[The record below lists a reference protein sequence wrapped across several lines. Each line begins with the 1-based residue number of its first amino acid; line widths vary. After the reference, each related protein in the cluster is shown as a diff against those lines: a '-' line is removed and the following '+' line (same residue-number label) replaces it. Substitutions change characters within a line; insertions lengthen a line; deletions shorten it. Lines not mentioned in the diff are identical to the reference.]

1 MYLYSI
7 HSIPNKLHNIIS
19 FLRIVFK
26 DVIEYSKMTLLM
38 GNIKWNVQL
47 ISWSYWYIL
56 HTCLIKTDLNIK
68 LKYHRCWKYH
78 LQGLLLFLSLESF
91 KSSLNFLKIDSG
103 CLLCAGGGAET
114 KIRHHRSTTTFW
126 VGPLS
131 EIVNIYCNYKR
142 TRYYCSNWT
151 FNVYHIITCTYS
163 PHNPLK
169 RSVKMYTDTGT
180 IHLG

>member
-1 MYLYSI
+1 MRNSIGLLTVFWYLQLLQKAHRWYVFVSCT
-7 HSIPNKLHNIIS
+7 STQNKLHNIIS
-19 FLRIVFK
+19 FLRTVFK
-26 DVIEYSKMTLLM
+26 EVIEYSKMTLLM

-103 CLLCAGGGAET
+103 CLLCAGGGEET
-114 KIRHHRSTTTFW
+114 KIGHHRSTTTFW
-126 VGPLS
+126 VSPLS
-131 EIVNIYCNYKR
+131 EIVNIQCK
-142 TRYYCSNWT
+142 
-151 FNVYHIITCTYS
+151 V
-163 PHNPLK
+163 
-169 RSVKMYTDTGT
+169 
-180 IHLG
+180 

>member
-7 HSIPNKLHNIIS
+7 HSIPNKLHIIS

-47 ISWSYWYIL
+47 PVISWSYWYIL

-114 KIRHHRSTTTFW
+114 KIGHHRSTTTFW

-131 EIVNIYCNYKR
+131 EIVNI
-142 TRYYCSNWT
+142 
-151 FNVYHIITCTYS
+151 
-163 PHNPLK
+163 
-169 RSVKMYTDTGT
+169 
-180 IHLG
+180 